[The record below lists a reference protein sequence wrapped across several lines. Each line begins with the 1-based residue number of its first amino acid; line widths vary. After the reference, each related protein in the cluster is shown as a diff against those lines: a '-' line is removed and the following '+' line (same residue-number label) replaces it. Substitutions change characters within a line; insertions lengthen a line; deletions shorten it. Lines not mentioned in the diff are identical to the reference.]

1 MLHLF
6 KDVAERVSCYY
17 RTNPSHKLAIVKAL
31 QVTFYSIFLSNS
43 TAEAK
48 YVIQNRGHVV
58 VMTGDGVNDS
68 VAIRKADVGI
78 SMGIAGTDVSKE
90 AADMVL
96 LDDDFS
102 TILSAIEEGKGIF
115 YNIQNFV
122 RQERLEA
129 FFTVKQKIISYQSF
143 SGFNSV
149 QV

>member
-1 MLHLF
+1 MLF
-6 KDVAERVSCYY
+6 QEVAERVCCYY
-17 RTNPSHKLAIVKAL
+17 RTNPTHKLAIVKAL
-31 QVTFYSIFLSNS
+31 QVFEFLNLTTTIVKSKHLSIF
-43 TAEAK
+43 TI
-48 YVIQNRGHVV
+48 VQNKGHVV
-58 VMTGDGVNDS
+58 AMTGDGVNDS

-122 RQERLEA
+122 R
-129 FFTVKQKIISYQSF
+129 
-143 SGFNSV
+143 
-149 QV
+149 